1 MSLLL
6 PSLSCHRSAEGGRCL
21 GLTAKGGRRSLRVGV
36 LLLGLLASAPTA
48 WAQTPPPAA
57 AVIVAPRIVKDAGV
71 EYPRQA
77 VVDKVKD
84 TVTVTLIL
92 EIDATGVVK
101 KATPVEPAG
110 HGFDEAAVAAALKLQ
125 IEPATK
131 NGTPMAA
138 KIKHQYTFAPPA
150 GTLVGRL
157 SSTSTDRSLAG
168 AKVTATAVGG
178 TASYTAESDAQGNFS
193 FKDVAPGKYQIR
205 VEAAGF
211 KPLSGSEQVDAG
223 TETNVTL
230 RLDRDESKAL
240 GAPTPSTKPGQE
252 DDVEEVTVRGKRPPR
267 EVTKR
272 TLEQRELARI
282 PGTNG
287 DALRAIQNLPGVA
300 RPPGLAGLLII
311 RGASPNETNIFV
323 DGTLVPIVY
332 HFGGLSSVIP
342 TEMLE
347 KIDFFPGNFSTQ
359 YGRVTGGVVDVGV
372 KDPNQKKLHGLAQ
385 VDLIDARVLA
395 EGPIGK
401 GWSFAV
407 GARRSHVDSWLGP
420 VLDAAGAGVTTA
432 PVYYDYQAML
442 HKKIDSKQSVR
453 FFFFGGDDRLK
464 LIIKSPF
471 GGAPAAGG
479 SLSLGTAFYRFQVRY
494 ENRATD
500 NTQFRATAAV
510 GKDALA
516 FSIGDNYFNLDS
528 YPITLRGEVS
538 HRLAAGVKTNFGID
552 FLYAP
557 YDIGVRFPPFPAE
570 GQPPAGPF
578 GSQQALTL
586 NEKGSQ
592 LRPGIYQEFELT
604 PWKGARIVP
613 GTRLDYAK
621 DTEKW
626 DLSPRM
632 IMRQDVTQKP
642 RTTIKGGIGVFRQPP
657 QPQETNAVF
666 GMKGLSSNRA
676 THYGLGIE
684 RELTKQIEVSFE
696 GFYRDLDNLVV
707 QDRGNT
713 GSGRAFGAETLIRYK
728 PDDRFFGFLAYTL
741 SRSTR
746 RDADGEPERLF
757 AFDQTHILTV
767 LGSYRLGR
775 GWEVGARFRLISGS
789 MTTPQQYGF
798 YDQNAGAYLPL
809 SYPTNGERLPIF
821 HQLDVRVD
829 KTWQFKYWKLAA
841 YLDLW
846 NSYNSPNVEGISYN
860 FNSSQR
866 TYGGSLPII
875 PSLGLRGE
883 L

>member
-1 MSLLL
+1 MFLPL
-6 PSLSCHRSAEGGRCL
+6 PSPDLRCRSRVS
-21 GLTAKGGRRSLRVGV
+21 RLRAGAA
-36 LLLGLLASAPTA
+36 LLGALALVLSPAA
-48 WAQTPPPAA
+48 AFAQAADAPPPAA
-57 AVIVAPRIVKDAGV
+57 PVIVPPRIVKDDGV

-77 VVDKVKD
+77 VVDKVKGA
-84 TVTVTLIL
+84 VTVTLVL

-101 KATPVEPAG
+101 KATPDAPVG
-110 HGFDEAAVAAALKLQ
+110 HGFDEAAVAAALKLT

-138 KIKHQYTFAPPA
+138 KIKHRYVFAPPA

-157 SSTSTDRSLAG
+157 STASTDRSLAG
-168 AKVTATAVGG
+168 ARVTATAAAGE
-178 TASYTAESDAQGNFS
+178 TAGSYTTESDAQGNFV
-193 FKDVAPGKYQIR
+193 FKDVAPGEYRIQ
-205 VEAAGF
+205 VEAPGF
-211 KPLSGSEQVDAG
+211 KPVAGTEQVEAG
-223 TETNVTL
+223 TETSVAL

-240 GAPTPSTKPGQE
+240 GGPPPKPAAGAKD

-420 VLDAAGAGVTTA
+420 VLNAAGAGVTTA

-442 HKKIDSKQSVR
+442 HKRIDSKQSVR

-464 LIIKSPF
+464 LILKSPF
-471 GGAPAAGG
+471 GGAPAVGG

-510 GKDALA
+510 GKDSLEFA
-516 FSIGDNYFNLDS
+516 IGDNYFNLSS
-528 YPITLRGEVS
+528 YPITLRAEVS
-538 HRLAAGVKTNFGID
+538 HRLAPGVKTNVGVD

-557 YDIGVRFPPFPAE
+557 YDIGVRLPPLPVE

-578 GSQQALTL
+578 GSQQALTV
-586 NEKGSQ
+586 NEKGTQ
-592 LRPGIYQEFELT
+592 LRPGVYQEFELT

-613 GTRLDYAK
+613 GARLDYAK

-642 RTTIKGGIGVFRQPP
+642 RTTLKGGLGVFRQPP

-666 GMKGLSSNRA
+666 GMPGLSSNRA
-676 THYGLGIE
+676 THYGFGVE
-684 RELTKQIEVSFE
+684 REITKNIEVSFE

-707 QDRGNT
+707 QGRGNT

-728 PDDRFFGFLAYTL
+728 PDERFFGFLAYTL

-746 RDADGEPERLF
+746 RDADGEAERLF
-757 AFDQTHILTV
+757 AFDQTHILTM

-789 MTTPQQYGF
+789 LTTPQQYGF
-798 YDQNAGAYLPL
+798 FDQNAGAFLPM
-809 SYPTNGERLPIF
+809 SYPINGERLPLF

-829 KTWQFKYWKLAA
+829 KTWQFKSWKLAA

-846 NSYNSPNVEGISYN
+846 NSYNSPNVEGINYN
-860 FNSSQR
+860 YNSSQR

-875 PSLGLRGE
+875 PSLGIRGE